1 MTREKHHRAQWSRSS
16 RFRDRFAQKRKNC
29 WRDRSKERGFF
40 KGIAQNA
47 VQLESA
53 LSNRKRKASEM
64 EEGDAFTGKTFG
76 IVTDVEKWYFLEC
89 LYNEGKLSFKL
100 SESVTVAYKV
110 EDLQTKVEKVIGH
123 IAWLLEEAQMPDSAL
138 DVDKEREIKR
148 VRSTGN
154 LAGKG
159 TSTQT
164 N

>member
-1 MTREKHHRAQWSRSS
+1 M
-16 RFRDRFAQKRKNC
+16 
-29 WRDRSKERGFF
+29 
-40 KGIAQNA
+40 
-47 VQLESA
+47 
-53 LSNRKRKASEM
+53 
-64 EEGDAFTGKTFG
+64 
-76 IVTDVEKWYFLEC
+76 
-89 LYNEGKLSFKL
+89 
-100 SESVTVAYKV
+100 TVAYKV